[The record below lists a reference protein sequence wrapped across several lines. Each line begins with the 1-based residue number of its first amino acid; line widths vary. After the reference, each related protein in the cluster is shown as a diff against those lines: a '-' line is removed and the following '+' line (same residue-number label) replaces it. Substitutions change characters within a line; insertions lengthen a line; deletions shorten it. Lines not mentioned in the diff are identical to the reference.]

1 MLSFKSKTAIL
12 LLAAMLLWGCGKDSS
27 DGQEKQ
33 ADRVLTV
40 LFSPGGVFSGAGYDD
55 TILKA
60 VMESAARS
68 QNFDFRLKRP
78 STQAEARSLAASWQ
92 ERAGAQDALL
102 LCGPQ
107 YEELGESL
115 TPKEGRVLLI
125 DCDKS
130 LEGGVATL
138 QLKRYGGAYLA
149 GVLSY
154 PFKLLLIKALDG
166 DRMLDTVADG
176 IEEGYKAA
184 GGTECERLVLSDS
197 YEGMNMADGLFN
209 LLFEMV
215 PTYETCLVPICG
227 ASRAGAYALS
237 RNMWVTALGIGEDCS
252 AYSEVLPYS
261 LVYDLGAIVKDYLDL
276 WLREEP
282 WPAHADF
289 GLSTG
294 HVSIVYNPRFFEEKI
309 GLAYEY
315 KLLMEDYRQL
325 EAQYKNTALEKEAS
339 HAY

>member
-1 MLSFKSKTAIL
+1 MGKTTIIFGLFVTVVLCA
-12 LLAAMLLWGCGKDSS
+12 CGKENPS
-27 DGQEKQ
+27 GEQ
-33 ADRVLTV
+33 AQPKREFTV
-40 LFSPGGVFSGAGYDD
+40 LFSPGGVFPGAGYDD

-60 VMESAARS
+60 VMESAAGN

-78 STQAEARSLAASWQ
+78 STQAEARSLATSWQ
-92 ERAGAQDALL
+92 AGAGAQDALL

-125 DCDKS
+125 DSDKNLDS
-130 LEGGVATL
+130 GVATL

-209 LLFEMV
+209 MLYTGFV
-215 PTYETCLVPICG
+215 SG
-227 ASRAGAYALS
+227 S
-237 RNMWVTALGIGEDCS
+237 
-252 AYSEVLPYS
+252 
-261 LVYDLGAIVKDYLDL
+261 
-276 WLREEP
+276 
-282 WPAHADF
+282 F
-289 GLSTG
+289 GKQA
-294 HVSIVYNPRFFEEKI
+294 RM
-309 GLAYEY
+309 LAVDR
-315 KLLMEDYRQL
+315 LCF
-325 EAQYKNTALEKEAS
+325 NC
-339 HAY
+339 